1 MDFLKRLREPRL
13 AMLRFEPDVMLGG
26 GAEYFLP
33 AGASGGKRKDGKDI
47 IATFRSKG
55 WQVVTNTAE
64 LKAAT
69 GTKLIGL
76 FADDNMDFDIESDRA
91 KEPTMAEMTAGAL
104 KALSQ
109 ENPNGFVL
117 LVENENT
124 DAAGHNND
132 AASLMRALWAIDDAV
147 KVALEFQRNSP
158 DTLVIV
164 TGDHETGGLSAT
176 YALKDLSSMSS
187 SNRFYF
193 GDEQLK
199 MLAPIKMSF
208 ATAAEKLG
216 KKPSAEEV
224 DALVAKNFPGFKLD
238 TDLRELIIKR
248 KPLDRNYAAYA
259 VQNVLGRMVA
269 RQTGI
274 YWGTGGHTSE
284 PVLVGAVGPGS
295 DLFRGYQ
302 DNTDFGK
309 NLHRLIEAR

>member
-147 KVALEFQRNSP
+147 KVALEF
-158 DTLVIV
+158 
-164 TGDHETGGLSAT
+164 
-176 YALKDLSSMSS
+176 
-187 SNRFYF
+187 
-193 GDEQLK
+193 
-199 MLAPIKMSF
+199 
-208 ATAAEKLG
+208 
-216 KKPSAEEV
+216 
-224 DALVAKNFPGFKLD
+224 
-238 TDLRELIIKR
+238 
-248 KPLDRNYAAYA
+248 
-259 VQNVLGRMVA
+259 
-269 RQTGI
+269 
-274 YWGTGGHTSE
+274 
-284 PVLVGAVGPGS
+284 
-295 DLFRGYQ
+295 
-302 DNTDFGK
+302 
-309 NLHRLIEAR
+309 